1 MTPKPPTTPVLALA
15 LPATLVVL
23 GFVLGSRPASLSRA
37 EAPPAP
43 QVRTV
48 EEQPGPEVHHRPAIP
63 DVELID
69 QNGRPVHFY
78 RDLVQ
83 GHVVAI
89 NFVFTSCGTIC
100 PTMGAIFGRLEAL
113 LGDPARVRL
122 ISISI
127 DPVVDTPARL
137 AAWSAR
143 FHAGPGWTLL
153 TGRKETIDA
162 LRKALAVFTPDLDS
176 HAPVVLIGNDAT
188 GQWTRADGLA
198 PATKLAEQIR
208 TLIKPAAAAAAA
220 ATQPA
225 QHRRTAP
232 DSPAHRYFTDTALID
247 QDGISHRFYD
257 DLVAGKVVV
266 IDAFFTSCHGSCP
279 VMASRFARI
288 QKALGDRLEK
298 DVRLISISV
307 DATHDTPAQLKAYAS
322 RFGARRGW
330 YFLTGNKPD
339 VDLVLRRLGQFVEQ
353 KEEHFDLIL
362 VGNDRTGL
370 WKKALGRAQ
379 PEEIIEIVKS
389 VLEDRG

>member
-1 MTPKPPTTPVLALA
+1 MLRTRTTHMTRHRLSGTSA
-15 LPATLVVL
+15 ATLLVL
-23 GFVLGSRPASLSRA
+23 GFILGGLASGARA
-37 EAPPAP
+37 DAAPAP
-43 QVRTV
+43 SAA
-48 EEQPGPEVHHRPAIP
+48 ELHPRPAIP

-69 QNGRPVHFY
+69 QHGRPVHLY

-83 GHVVAI
+83 GRVVAI
-89 NFVFTSCGTIC
+89 NFVFTSCTTIC
-100 PTMGAIFGRLEAL
+100 PPMGAIFGRLEEL

-127 DPVVDTPARL
+127 DPVVDTPERL
-137 AAWSAR
+137 AAWGAH

-176 HAPVVLIGNDAT
+176 HAPVVLIGDDAT

-208 TLIKPAAAAAAA
+208 TLLKPA
-220 ATQPA
+220 
-225 QHRRTAP
+225 TAHTSSP
-232 DSPAHRYFTDTALID
+232 TDSPAHRYFTDTALVD
-247 QDGISHRFYD
+247 QDGVSHRFYD

-266 IDAFFTSCHGSCP
+266 IDAFFTSCRGSCP

-288 QKALGDRLEK
+288 QEALGDRLEK

-307 DATHDTPAQLKAYAS
+307 DATSDTPAQLKAYAS

-339 VDLVLRRLGQFVEQ
+339 VDLVLRRLGQFVEH

-362 VGNDRTGL
+362 IGNDRT
-370 WKKALGRAQ
+370 
-379 PEEIIEIVKS
+379 
-389 VLEDRG
+389 

>member
-1 MTPKPPTTPVLALA
+1 MTRHRPFGTPGA
-15 LPATLVVL
+15 PLVVL
-23 GFVLGSRPASLSRA
+23 GFLLAGLAGVSRA
-37 EAPPAP
+37 HAAPAPPAP
-43 QVRTV
+43 
-48 EEQPGPEVHHRPAIP
+48 EAHRRLAIP

-69 QNGRPVHFY
+69 QHGRPVHLY

-100 PTMGAIFGRLEAL
+100 PPMGAIFGRLEQL
-113 LGDPARVRL
+113 LGDPERARL

-127 DPVVDTPARL
+127 DPVVDTPERL
-137 AAWSAR
+137 AAWGAR

-176 HAPVVLIGNDAT
+176 HAPVVLIGDDAT

-198 PATKLAEQIR
+198 PAARLAEQVR
-208 TLIKPAAAAAAA
+208 ALLAPAAA
-220 ATQPA
+220 
-225 QHRRTAP
+225 

-247 QDGISHRFYD
+247 QDGVSHRFYA

-266 IDAFFTSCHGSCP
+266 IDAFFTSCRGSCP
-279 VMASRFARI
+279 VMASRLARI
-288 QKALGDRLEK
+288 QEALGDRLEK

-307 DATHDTPAQLKAYAS
+307 DAASDTPAQLKTYAS

-330 YFLTGNKPD
+330 YFLTGNKAD
-339 VDLVLRRLGQFVEQ
+339 VDLVLRRLGQFVER

-362 VGNDRTGL
+362 IGNDRTGL
-370 WKKALGRAQ
+370 WKKALGRAR

-389 VLEDRG
+389 VVEDRG

>member
-1 MTPKPPTTPVLALA
+1 MRPVRAL
-15 LPATLVVL
+15 LATLVVL
-23 GFVLGSRPASLSRA
+23 GSLAGVSRA
-37 EAPPAP
+37 DAPP
-43 QVRTV
+43 
-48 EEQPGPEVHHRPAIP
+48 GPRVHRRPAIP

-78 RDLVQ
+78 RDLVK
-83 GHVVAI
+83 GNVVAI

-137 AAWSAR
+137 AAWGAR

-162 LRKALAVFTPDLDS
+162 LRKALAVFTPALDS
-176 HAPVVLIGNDAT
+176 HAPVVLIGDDAT

-208 TLIKPAAAAAAA
+208 TLARPAAT
-220 ATQPA
+220 ATHPA
-225 QHRRTAP
+225 QHDRSAP
-232 DSPAHRYFTDTALID
+232 TESPAHRYFTDTALID
-247 QDGISHRFYD
+247 QDGVSHRFYD

-266 IDAFFTSCHGSCP
+266 IDAFFTSCRGSCP

-288 QKALGDRLEK
+288 QEALGDRLEN

-307 DATHDTPAQLKAYAS
+307 DATNDTPVQLKAYAS

-330 YFLTGNKPD
+330 YFLTGNKAD

-353 KEEHFDLIL
+353 KEAHFDLIL

-370 WKKALGRAQ
+370 WKKALGRAR